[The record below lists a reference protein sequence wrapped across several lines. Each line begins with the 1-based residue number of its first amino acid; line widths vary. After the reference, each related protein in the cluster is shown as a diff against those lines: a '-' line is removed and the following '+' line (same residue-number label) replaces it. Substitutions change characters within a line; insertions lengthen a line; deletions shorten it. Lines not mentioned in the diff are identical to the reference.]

1 MRCWCSPIKRVRFF
15 FCSDPIVLLLSVS
28 SMYTYLAA
36 AAAAS
41 IACNHDFDEGSHT
54 RIVRGQLQ
62 RVIATHFLHP
72 MIFCQLRRSKGPREP
87 CPIMFSLWPHERD
100 SARNDVTEE
109 EDIHAVFSTLSSP
122 LQWYGMYVFLIQLF
136 EFHIIIWFFL
146 WSHHPTSSLSHH
158 ESNIRTR

>member
-1 MRCWCSPIKRVRFF
+1 MLMLSNKASALFF
-15 FCSDPIVLLLSVS
+15 LLRPYSAAAVCIQ
-28 SMYTYLAA
+28 YTYL

-122 LQWYGMYVFLIQLF
+122 LQRYGVYVFLIQLF
-136 EFHIIIWFFL
+136 EFHIIIWFFCGL
-146 WSHHPTSSLSHH
+146 IIQPPLSLSLSHH
-158 ESNIRTR
+158 ESNTIRTT

>member
-1 MRCWCSPIKRVRFF
+1 
-15 FCSDPIVLLLSVS
+15 
-28 SMYTYLAA
+28 MYTYLAAA

-87 CPIMFSLWPHERD
+87 CPIMFSLWPHEIQQED
-100 SARNDVTEE
+100 TE
-109 EDIHAVFSTLSSP
+109 EDIHAVFYSFISKD
-122 LQWYGMYVFLIQLF
+122 GVF
-136 EFHIIIWFFL
+136 
-146 WSHHPTSSLSHH
+146 
-158 ESNIRTR
+158 